1 MINEKKKEIK
11 ESEEKYKKLFEHS
24 MDAAYITTPEG
35 KIIDINRAGL
45 ELFGFSRDEFLK
57 LNVPDLYVDPNVRE
71 KAKKILEKQ
80 GFIRDFECKF
90 YRKNKTQIAVRESCI
105 AVRDE
110 KGKVIMYYGILKDIT
125 KQKKLE
131 EKLSAI
137 YNLSKD
143 MTLSLDLG
151 HISKIV
157 LGATEKVLN
166 FDICALLLINKEKNE
181 LYVKEFY
188 GYDEKVKDF
197 RIAVDSPAGITAY
210 VARNG
215 EPYYCPD
222 VKKDK
227 IYLDYCSKTKS
238 EICVPMKIGKKVLGV
253 IDAESE
259 KKDAFSK
266 EDQRLLETLASQTAI
281 AIENARL
288 FRELSSLK
296 EFNEMIVSSLNEG
309 IWVEDE
315 KGFCTYANPKEAEM
329 LGYSQ
334 KELIGKHWGEII
346 HPSEYGYVKKETET
360 RSRGRSSSYETLLI
374 TKNKEKFPVIVSATP
389 LFEEGEFIGTIVVTI
404 DIIEQREAEEKL
416 STIYDLSRE
425 MSLSLD
431 LDHISKIVLDASEKV
446 LNFGNIDLFLVNEDT
461 NELHLKECRG
471 LKESEMDTI
480 IPISGKEG
488 ITAHVARTGEL
499 LNIPDVRKDERYL
512 FGLKGSRSELCVPI
526 KIKDKVI
533 GVLDAESE
541 ELNAFSEED
550 QRLLETLASQAAI
563 AIENARLLETIKR
576 SSELQKL
583 FVSILSHDLKNPLTV
598 IKGYT
603 DLIKMREDEK
613 IKKYVKEME
622 KSIKKMIDL
631 VTNAEFYSKLQEKTY
646 KKKFEKRYLED
657 IIKETLRDL
666 EKKAKEKN
674 IDTIYKAEGTYPV
687 NANFTLEDVFLNL
700 IDNAVKYSPENGKV
714 EIDIEDRGDKWRI
727 SVKDWGEGVPDELKE
742 AIFERFERG
751 DVDVKGSGLGLAIV
765 KQIVDMYEGKVWV
778 EDNPEGGSIFFV
790 ELPKVKE

>member
-57 LNVPDLYVDPNVRE
+57 LNVPDLYMDPNVRE

-110 KGKVIMYYGILKDIT
+110 KGKIIMYYGILKDIT
-125 KQKKLE
+125 KQKRLE

-137 YNLSKD
+137 YNLS
-143 MTLSLDLG
+143 
-151 HISKIV
+151 
-157 LGATEKVLN
+157 
-166 FDICALLLINKEKNE
+166 
-181 LYVKEFY
+181 
-188 GYDEKVKDF
+188 
-197 RIAVDSPAGITAY
+197 
-210 VARNG
+210 
-215 EPYYCPD
+215 
-222 VKKDK
+222 
-227 IYLDYCSKTKS
+227 
-238 EICVPMKIGKKVLGV
+238 
-253 IDAESE
+253 
-259 KKDAFSK
+259 
-266 EDQRLLETLASQTAI
+266 
-281 AIENARL
+281 
-288 FRELSSLK
+288 
-296 EFNEMIVSSLNEG
+296 
-309 IWVEDE
+309 
-315 KGFCTYANPKEAEM
+315 
-329 LGYSQ
+329 
-334 KELIGKHWGEII
+334 
-346 HPSEYGYVKKETET
+346 
-360 RSRGRSSSYETLLI
+360 
-374 TKNKEKFPVIVSATP
+374 
-389 LFEEGEFIGTIVVTI
+389 
-404 DIIEQREAEEKL
+404 
-416 STIYDLSRE
+416 RE

-431 LDHISKIVLDASEKV
+431 LDQISKIVLDTAEKV

-480 IPISGKEG
+480 IPIFGKEG
-488 ITAHVARTGEL
+488 ITAHVARTGES

-526 KIKDKVI
+526 KIKDKVM
-533 GVLDAESE
+533 GVLDVESK

-563 AIENARLLETIKR
+563 AIENARLLETIKK

-603 DLIKMREDEK
+603 YLIKRNADEK
-613 IKKYVKEME
+613 VKIYIREMQ
-622 KSIKKMIDL
+622 KSIEKMNIL
-631 VTNAEFYSKLQEKTY
+631 IANAKLYSQLKEKAY
-646 KKKFEKRYLED
+646 KKEFERRYLED

-674 IDTIYKAEGTYPV
+674 IDTAYKAEGTYPV
-687 NANFTLEDVFLNL
+687 NANSTLEDVFLNL
-700 IDNAVKYSPENGKV
+700 IDNAIKYSPENGKV
-714 EIDIEDRGDKWRI
+714 EIDIEDKVDKWRT

-765 KQIVDMYEGKVWV
+765 KQIVDMHEGKVWV

-790 ELPKVKE
+790 EIPKMRE